1 MISNSSSQIFPQKW
15 TVQSGTVAVLD
26 GVLLLLGIRAHVFSM
41 VLPAGSAF
49 PHISPA
55 IPFDRL
61 DNVVCRVLNS
71 TEQGDMQFNLSWTF
85 LCLFPFLS

>member
-1 MISNSSSQIFPQKW
+1 
-15 TVQSGTVAVLD
+15 
-26 GVLLLLGIRAHVFSM
+26 M